1 MVTKQDVFSM
11 LERVGVLPGDKVTV
25 HTSLKAIGE
34 IEGGAEGLLDALRE
48 YLCEG
53 LLIVPTHTWLGLVE
67 RPYYDRAETAPCIGV
82 LPTVAAFHPDAV
94 RSLHPSHSVA
104 VFGKDAAAYVAQEK
118 TFTSGTPT
126 DGCLSRLY
134 EEHGKVLLLG
144 VGFES
149 NTYLH
154 AVEERLKIPD
164 RMSRETIP
172 VGMKDEDGNV
182 QKIPFCGYHVEGMTY
197 SISVHYPV
205 LEKPFFHMGALTY
218 GTLGNAKVICC
229 DAYKMTEAYAY
240 LYGRMQRDLCRSNEQ
255 IPEEYYR
262 DAVIDRS

>member
-1 MVTKQDVFSM
+1 M
-11 LERVGVLPGDKVTV
+11 LERVGVLPGDKVTI
-25 HTSLKAIGE
+25 HTSLRAIGD
-34 IEGGAEGLLDALRE
+34 IEGGAEGLLDALRG

-53 LLIVPTHTWLGLVE
+53 LLLVPTHTWLGLVE

-82 LPTVAAFHPDAV
+82 FPTVAAFHPDAV

-104 VFGKDAAAYVAQEK
+104 VFGKDAADYVAQEK

-134 EEHGKVLLLG
+134 EEHGKILLVG

-154 AVEERLKIPD
+154 AVEERLQIPD
-164 RMSRETIP
+164 RMSGNTIP
-172 VGMKDEDGNV
+172 VGMKDENGNIKKV
-182 QKIPFCGYHVEGMTY
+182 PFRGYAVEGLTY

-229 DAYKMTEAYAY
+229 DAYKTVRAYAR
-240 LYGRMQRDLCRSNEQ
+240 LYERMQCDLCRKNEE
-255 IPEEYYR
+255 IPERCYQGIP
-262 DAVIDRS
+262 IDEI

>member
-1 MVTKQDVFSM
+1 MVTKQDVFHM
-11 LERVGVLPGDKVTV
+11 LKSVGIAPCDAVTI
-25 HTSLKAIGE
+25 HTSLKAVGE

-48 YLCEG
+48 YLCDG
-53 LLIVPTHTWLGLVE
+53 LLIVPTHTWLGLLE
-67 RPYYDRAETAPCIGV
+67 RPYYDRAETKPCIGV

-118 TFTSGTPT
+118 TYTTGTPT

-134 EEHGKVLLLG
+134 EEHGKVLLVG

-154 AVEERLKIPD
+154 AVEEHLNIPD
-164 RMSRETIP
+164 RTAKESIP
-172 VGMKDEDGNV
+172 VRMKDETGQIKTVDFHG
-182 QKIPFCGYHVEGMTY
+182 HAVEGLTY
-197 SISVHYPV
+197 SISMHYPI
-205 LEKPFFHMGALTY
+205 LEKPFYHMGALTY
-218 GTLGNAKVICC
+218 GELGNAKVICC
-229 DAYKMTEAYAY
+229 DAYKTTEAYAY
-240 LYGRMQRDLCRSNEQ
+240 LYSRMQRDLCRNNEE

-262 DAVIDRS
+262 GVVIR

>member
-11 LERVGVLPGDKVTV
+11 LEGIGVHPCDKVTI

-48 YLCEG
+48 YLCDG
-53 LLIVPTHTWLGLVE
+53 LLLVPTHTWLGLVQ
-67 RPYYDRAETAPCIGV
+67 RDYYDRAETEPCIGV
-82 LPTVAAFHPDAV
+82 FPKVAAFHPDAV

-134 EEHGKVLLLG
+134 EEHGKILLVG

-154 AVEERLKIPD
+154 AVEERLQISD
-164 RMSRETIP
+164 RMSEKTVT
-172 VGMKDEDGNV
+172 VGMKDEAGEIKKV
-182 QKIPFCGYHVEGMTY
+182 PFHGYAVKGLTY

-205 LEKPFFHMGALTY
+205 LEKPFFHMGALNY
-218 GTLGNAKVICC
+218 GELGNAKVICC
-229 DAYKMTEAYAY
+229 DAYKTTEAYAY
-240 LYGRMQRDLCRSNEQ
+240 LYSKMQRDLCRENEE

-262 DAVIDRS
+262 GVVI